1 MLTIGTT
8 VMGVDDVDR
17 AAAFW
22 QAALG
27 YVLRDPG
34 DDTWRVLIPPD
45 GAPGARL
52 ALMRS
57 ETPVQDHPRLHLDI
71 YAGDTADQAAEVAR
85 LKGLGAQDVDWDGYD
100 DDSDFVVLADTEGNR
115 FCVIRTQR

>member
-34 DDTWRVLIPPD
+34 DDTWRVLVPPD

-71 YAGDTADQAAEVAR
+71 YAGDTADQAAEIAR